1 MRHMQKQAT
10 PPECLANDMWIGY
23 APCFTAMIC
32 FSLELKFGNQF
43 ETKVHM
49 QRHRIGARGNVTCFP
64 LPWEKIFRALQEQDD
79 SAGDGRA
86 PQLPHSIADVAGVVR
101 IMLKSS
107 KDRALDLK
115 KVILAVLS
123 RRL

>member
-1 MRHMQKQAT
+1 MRHMQQQAT

-23 APCFTAMIC
+23 APPMLYTHGVSVVGMILASPCFTAMTC

-64 LPWEKIFRALQEQDD
+64 LPWEKIFRALQEQDNRAWGRKGATAATQYRRCCRRR
-79 SAGDGRA
+79 AGYA
-86 PQLPHSIADVAGVVR
+86 EIEQ
-101 IMLKSS
+101 
-107 KDRALDLK
+107 
-115 KVILAVLS
+115 
-123 RRL
+123 